1 MQYTQH
7 KKEINCRIDTYIRSL
22 ALNMNFLW
30 GKKWGRMLMRAADAM
45 VCAGEQEG
53 GRGGILA
60 TIKFLNKRGEFIVGL
75 HKVDL

>member
-1 MQYTQH
+1 
-7 KKEINCRIDTYIRSL
+7 
-22 ALNMNFLW
+22 MNFLW

-45 VCAGEQEG
+45 VCAGEKEG